1 MKKDFL
7 SKINL
12 LKEGAPINGTTL
24 FLRYDPKSPNVT
36 WYREKFASV
45 QNISNKDQE
54 NP

>member
-12 LKEGAPINGTTL
+12 EQEGAPIHGTRL
-24 FLRYDPKSPNVT
+24 FLRYDPKSPNVK
-36 WYREKFASV
+36 WYREKFAQV
-45 QNISNKDQE
+45 HNIINKDQE